1 MKVTVW
7 SHLHREGATGLPGAG
22 GTRPGVRDYEAPLI
36 SLENSESGL
45 MLRTFNEELHDT
57 TCAVYGPTDWSFVE
71 VLEPPSDEVQ
81 KLMEQR
87 KAEHEGRHS
96 TGMHI

>member
-7 SHLHREGATGLPGAG
+7 SHLHREDTWGKLGAG

-57 TCAVYGPTDWSFVE
+57 TCAVYGPHGLVPSWRCWSR
-71 VLEPPSDEVQ
+71 PR
-81 KLMEQR
+81 MR
-87 KAEHEGRHS
+87 CRG
-96 TGMHI
+96 

>member
-1 MKVTVW
+1 
-7 SHLHREGATGLPGAG
+7 
-22 GTRPGVRDYEAPLI
+22 
-36 SLENSESGL
+36 
-45 MLRTFNEELHDT
+45 
-57 TCAVYGPTDWSFVE
+57 